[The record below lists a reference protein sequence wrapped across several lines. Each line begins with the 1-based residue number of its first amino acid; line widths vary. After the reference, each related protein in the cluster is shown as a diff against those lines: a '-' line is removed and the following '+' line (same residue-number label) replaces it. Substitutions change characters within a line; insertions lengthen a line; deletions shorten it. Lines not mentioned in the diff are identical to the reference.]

1 MGSWTVVGSGLTG
14 AVIARYLHERGNK
27 VTVLESR
34 GEVGGNVADY
44 QVDGT
49 FIHRYGPHLFR
60 TNSRRIWDYVNR
72 FTTFTEY
79 RHRVHTLAAGEIRPW
94 PCAVSK
100 PAFNGVPQN
109 FEEACLA
116 QMSEVSYRKFVKGYT
131 EKQWG
136 CDAKMLSVSLCKRI
150 EPNDTGFLFPNHIY
164 QGIPVWGYTSMMQN
178 MLRGIEVKLNTPW
191 DGTRGSNLVFTGG
204 IDAYYSYDA
213 GKLRYRSQQRTLRPG
228 GSFCAQLNYADANE
242 PRIRTISWRHITGG
256 RSDLVT
262 DETPQEGG
270 EEYPFPDDENQ
281 RLYQEYARRPT
292 KAIICGR
299 LGEYRYLDMDQA
311 IGRALKIC
319 DSL

>member
-1 MGSWTVVGSGLTG
+1 MGAFTIVGSGLTG
-14 AVIARYLHERGNK
+14 AVIARRLHERGEK
-27 VTVLESR
+27 VIVLER
-34 GEVGGNVADY
+34 REEIGGNVADY

-60 TNSRRIWDYVNR
+60 TNSQRIWDFVNR

-79 RHRVHTLAAGEIRPW
+79 KHRVHTLAAGEIRPW

-100 PAFNGVPQN
+100 PAFMGVPQN

-116 QMSEVSYRKFVKGYT
+116 QMSRVSYEKFVKGYT

-136 CDAKMLSVSLCKRI
+136 CDAKSLSPSLCKRI
-150 EPNDTGFLFPNHIY
+150 EPNDTGYLFPNHKY
-164 QGIPVWGYTSMMQN
+164 QGIPTWGYSAMVGN
-178 MLRGIEVKLNTPW
+178 MLRGIEVKVNTPW
-191 DGTRGSNLVFTGG
+191 DGSKHHHLIFTGG
-204 IDAYYSYDA
+204 IDAYYNYDL
-213 GKLRYRSQQRTLRPG
+213 GKLRYRSQRRVLEPG
-228 GSFCAQLNYADANE
+228 RAFCAQLNYADASE
-242 PRIRTISWRHITGG
+242 PRIRTIGWSHITGG

-262 DETPQEGG
+262 HETPQEGG
-270 EEYPFPDDENQ
+270 EEYPYPDDENAQ
-281 RLYQEYARRPT
+281 LYAEYAARPT